1 MSAAWSRFVCL
12 CPASARSARLG
23 ATWACLQ
30 PMSCFSV
37 SPTFL
42 KAETMNPYQP
52 MISLIS
58 SALTKLPLSV
68 DCPSIAVVA
77 ELTERGVWLRV
88 SDPTCG
94 IVFGRK
100 GRSFVEAWTSIV
112 AYATDVTERSE
123 HTAPWPE
130 RDALINFESVTR
142 DASARYRLA
151 KDVLWCATSAEWHLA
166 RIDALIVD
174 QRDDLGVARDF
185 KPYLVQE
192 ADNADRTE

>member
-1 MSAAWSRFVCL
+1 
-12 CPASARSARLG
+12 
-23 ATWACLQ
+23 
-30 PMSCFSV
+30 
-37 SPTFL
+37 
-42 KAETMNPYQP
+42 
-52 MISLIS
+52 MINLIC
-58 SALTKLPLSV
+58 SALKLLPLSV
-68 DCPSIAVVA
+68 DCPSIAIVVD
-77 ELTERGVWLRV
+77 LTERGVWLRV

-123 HTAPWPE
+123 HAAPWPE

-151 KDVLWCATSAEWHLA
+151 KDVLWCASSAEWHLA

-174 QRDDLGVARDF
+174 QRDDVGVARDF
-185 KPYLVQE
+185 TPYLLQK
-192 ADNADRTE
+192 ADDANRTE